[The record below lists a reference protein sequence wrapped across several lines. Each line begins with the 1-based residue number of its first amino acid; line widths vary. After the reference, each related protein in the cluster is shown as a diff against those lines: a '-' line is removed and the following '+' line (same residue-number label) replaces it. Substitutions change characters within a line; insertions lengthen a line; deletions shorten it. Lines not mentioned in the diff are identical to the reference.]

1 MVTMASQKSTAR
13 GVSTAVLLIC
23 LFIVLLSP
31 VENVQQENSMQ
42 EEEEIPTTD
51 LLETAK
57 RMFSTRTTAVPRADI
72 GSSTSSYWMKARA
85 LIDHLQAY
93 LFPPNLEGSIEEA
106 EATGG
111 EGVGG
116 AGEKVKEAVTK
127 SLEKGKATVEDSAKS
142 AAEAAAEAV
151 HKTAKMMKRSSSDR
165 TDTPPQTEL

>member
-1 MVTMASQKSTAR
+1 MADQKSTAAR

-31 VENVQQENSMQ
+31 VENVQQESSMQ
-42 EEEEIPTTD
+42 EEEEIPTSD
-51 LLETAK
+51 LLETVK
-57 RMFSTRTTAVPRADI
+57 RMFSTRTTAVHT
-72 GSSTSSYWMKARA
+72 GSSTSSFWMKARA
-85 LIDHLQAY
+85 LIDHVQAY
-93 LFPPNLEGSIEEA
+93 LFPPNLDFRGSREEA

-127 SLEKGKATVEDSAKS
+127 SLEKSKATVEDSAKS
-142 AAEAAAEAV
+142 AAEAV

-165 TDTPPQTEL
+165 TDTLPQTEL